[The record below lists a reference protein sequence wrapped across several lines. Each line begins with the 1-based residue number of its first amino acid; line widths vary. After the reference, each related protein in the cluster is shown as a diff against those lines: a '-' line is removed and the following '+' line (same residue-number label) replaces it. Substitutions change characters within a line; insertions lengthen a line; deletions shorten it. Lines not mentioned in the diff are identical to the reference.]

1 MFVGS
6 TFLAKNTKGIAKGPK
21 TKPIIAQKV
30 LFEPLLAAI
39 KYNNPAKQIEIT
51 NRTKYP
57 IAKPFHIQGTIRL
70 FMPSV
75 VYGLMVTLKKS
86 QKESLYHI
94 PEGMYLENGTLLRVD
109 FTSYESVKSAR
120 DMQYT

>member
-39 KYNNPAKQIEIT
+39 KYNKPAKQKEVI
-51 NRTKYP
+51 NKTKYP
-57 IAKPFHIQGTIRL
+57 IAKPFHIQGTIRSFVISSFPFEGYFLAFFSRAVILASSLIIL
-70 FMPSV
+70 FSIF
-75 VYGLMVTLKKS
+75 GGFFKR
-86 QKESLYHI
+86 
-94 PEGMYLENGTLLRVD
+94 LR
-109 FTSYESVKSAR
+109 
-120 DMQYT
+120 